1 MLQLAHDILR
11 ALLSI
16 YSSALYVKK
25 KRSMSRI
32 LTIIQIIL
40 YKTLLDAFVYF
51 VALIL
56 FINFILN
63 SSLILKLGR
72 KSNKNVYHIHFRIDC
87 IQYYFG
93 TCIK

>member
-11 ALLSI
+11 TLLSI

-72 KSNKNVYHIHFRIDC
+72 KAK
-87 IQYYFG
+87 
-93 TCIK
+93 

>member
-11 ALLSI
+11 TLLSI
-16 YSSALYVKK
+16 YSSAFYVKK
-25 KRSMSRI
+25 KRSISRI

-72 KSNKNVYHIHFRIDC
+72 KVK
-87 IQYYFG
+87 
-93 TCIK
+93 

>member
-11 ALLSI
+11 TLLSI
-16 YSSALYVKK
+16 YSSAFYVKK
-25 KRSMSRI
+25 KCLISRI

-40 YKTLLDAFVYF
+40 YKTLLDTFVYF

-72 KSNKNVYHIHFRIDC
+72 KVK
-87 IQYYFG
+87 
-93 TCIK
+93 